1 MSQKKFTF
9 GYFYYPPPSKEL
21 FLKTVRRA
29 EDLGFEK
36 LFLGDHALLN
46 MSPLPALLAAANA
59 TKILRVGTSLL
70 GNDFYNPLWL
80 AREVATLDM
89 LTDGRFDFGI
99 GTGWFSWDYQAYGIA
114 LDPPMTRIRRL
125 GEAVKIFKQFFNEEK
140 VEFSGKFYQVKA
152 DNPQPKTIQRPFPIT
167 MGGGGKNMLSL
178 AAREADTISINILTT
193 PQGWVDSTTITR
205 EKTEQKID
213 WIRQAAGE
221 RLGKIYLSIHFQV
234 IKILDSQ
241 SQVEDFAAK
250 NISESPLTEAL
261 STSEYL
267 ASPHLLVG
275 SENFLIEKILELR
288 ETLGI
293 SDLVFWEPMEDGAR
307 LVHKLNGM

>member
-21 FLKTVRRA
+21 FLENAHKA
-29 EDLGFEK
+29 EDLGFQT
-36 LFLGDHALLN
+36 LLLGDHAFWN
-46 MSPLPALLAAANA
+46 ISPLQALLAAANA
-59 TKILRVGTSLL
+59 TKTLRVGTSLL

-80 AREVATLDM
+80 AKEIATLDM

-99 GTGWFSWDYQAYGIA
+99 GTGWLSWDYAAYGIP

-125 GEAVKIFKQFFNEEK
+125 GEAVKIFKQFFNDEK
-140 VEFSGKFYQVKA
+140 VEFNGKFYQVKA
-152 DNPQPKTIQRPFPIT
+152 DDPQPKTIQRPFPIT

-193 PQGWVDSTTITR
+193 PQGWLDSTSITR

-213 WIRQAAGE
+213 WIRQAAGD
-221 RLGKIYLSIHFQV
+221 RLEDIRLSIHFQV

-241 SQVEDFAAK
+241 SQAEDFAAER
-250 NISESPLTEAL
+250 IRESPLTEGL

-267 ASPHLLVG
+267 ASPHHLVG
-275 SENFLIEKILELR
+275 SETFLVEKILEQR

-293 SDLVFWEPMEDGAR
+293 SDLVFWDPMEEGAR
-307 LVHKLNGM
+307 LVNKLNGM

>member
-21 FLKTVRRA
+21 FLENARKT
-29 EDLGFEK
+29 EDLGFQT
-36 LFLGDHALLN
+36 LLLGDHAFWN

-59 TKILRVGTSLL
+59 TKTLRVGMSLI

-80 AREVATLDM
+80 AKEIATLDL

-99 GTGWFSWDYQAYGIA
+99 GTGWFIWDYEAYGIT

-125 GEAVKIFKQFFNEEK
+125 EEAVKIFKQFFNDEK

-152 DNPQPKTIQRPFPIT
+152 DNPQPKTIQKPFPIT
-167 MGGGGKNMLSL
+167 MGGGGKHMLSL

-221 RLGKIYLSIHFQV
+221 RLDGIRLSIHFQV

-241 SQVEDFAAK
+241 SQAEAFAAEK
-250 NISESPLTEAL
+250 LQESPLTERL

-267 ASPHLLVG
+267 ASPHHLVG
-275 SENFLIEKILELR
+275 NETFLVEKILELR

-293 SDLVFWEPMEDGAR
+293 SDLVFWEPMEEGAR
-307 LVHKLNGM
+307 LVQRLKGM